1 MISLINFWQSL
12 DVQYTIGVATDV
24 PVYFISVADID
35 TDFFT
40 SLTDLAE
47 YLITADAPPQ
57 VPLFTIF
64 RICNADV
71 FR

>member
-47 YLITADAPPQ
+47 YLIMSDAPPQ

-64 RICNADV
+64 MICNANV